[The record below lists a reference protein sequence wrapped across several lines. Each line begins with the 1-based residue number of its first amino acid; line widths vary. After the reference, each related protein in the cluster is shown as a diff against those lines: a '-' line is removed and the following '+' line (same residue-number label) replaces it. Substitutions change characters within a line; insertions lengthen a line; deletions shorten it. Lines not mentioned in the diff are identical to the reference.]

1 MSRFLFKKLKYRI
14 VAAIM
19 LILLLLPGCGSA
31 TKDYQLDLGDTSL
44 VKELYDKA
52 IQENKRLERKYFNV
66 AKENTKLKE
75 RIAKLRAQ
83 KNENSVLS
91 EREAALDEREK
102 ELTLEKEEF
111 EQKSE
116 AFERIKNFSSEK
128 AIEIGKTI
136 GRLEK
141 TEERVKELSIDL
153 NDSQNQIKFLTGFL
167 IVLFLVISFLLV
179 FIFLDKYGVL
189 RKISE
194 GSMEFQKTI
203 QVFDV
208 PLSNEKPESKRLEKS
223 EDQDPKALP
232 GE

>member
-1 MSRFLFKKLKYRI
+1 MSKFLFKKLKYRI
-14 VAAIM
+14 VATIM

-52 IQENKRLERKYFNV
+52 IQENKHLERKYINV
-66 AKENTKLKE
+66 TKENTRLKE

-116 AFERIKNFSSEK
+116 AFERVKKISSEK
-128 AIEIGKTI
+128 AIEVGMKIGK
-136 GRLEK
+136 LEK
-141 TEERVKELSIDL
+141 TEERVKELLIDL
-153 NDSQNQIKFLTGFL
+153 NDSKSQIRFLSWFL
-167 IVLFLVISFLLV
+167 IILFLIILFLLT

-194 GSMEFQKTI
+194 NSMEYQKTI
-203 QVFDV
+203 QVFDI
-208 PLSNEKPESKRLEKS
+208 PLGNEKPESKRLEKS